1 MLIFTGTE
9 FTGLH
14 MGTTLISIGM
24 VDEQGHSFYAEFSD
38 YDLEQVEPWMQE
50 NIIDKLE
57 FNKED
62 KHIETKISEDFYSIK
77 VKGTKDEIKKE
88 LIQWLDQYDD
98 VIFVMD
104 IGHYDFILLIDLIT
118 GDAARMSERMSGA
131 YYDINHDISVY
142 KGVNISAAY
151 RINRESLYKEINETD
166 LPYMDKSSTMYR
178 AELTKGIYYGI
189 HDID

>member
-62 KHIETKISEDFYSIK
+62 KHIETKISKDFYSIRI
-77 VKGTKDEIKKE
+77 KGTKDEIKKE